1 MNDDTKRAGAN
12 PATPAPH
19 TAQDEK
25 LPAATIRRAAGL
37 AVVHLEDNLL
47 ATASLLQRCRN
58 LAGGNTT
65 LDLEAM
71 KTAVR
76 LLRAQSDAADM
87 LARVARGESRHRL
100 TVEFAGT
107 PQRELNSNFFPE
119 PPPPVLANPE
129 PEVRDDARQA
139 E

>member
-1 MNDDTKRAGAN
+1 MSDDTLRTGAN
-12 PATPAPH
+12 PASPAPN

-47 ATASLLQRCRN
+47 AAASLLSRCRN
-58 LAGGNTT
+58 LAGMNMAQD
-65 LDLEAM
+65 LDAM

-100 TVEFAGT
+100 IVEFAGA
-107 PQRELNSNFFPE
+107 PEGELNSKIFPA
-119 PPPPVLANPE
+119 PPPRVLANPE
-129 PEVRDDARQA
+129 PEARDDDR
-139 E
+139 